1 MGEMTKTA
9 VQEAHKWAKEH
20 VAIHEVSD
28 LQTDSD
34 GLFLFT
40 ATFRVHLP
48 SRFAK
53 RGETRHGVR
62 ALEPVTFLFSPT
74 FPYRAPI
81 LRLRDDFCRDFP
93 HINPNETWVSPC
105 VYEGDLSEL
114 IQQPRWFDGLLDQ
127 IADWL
132 SKAASDDL
140 MNMRQ
145 GWEPM
150 RTDECHGM
158 LIDDWET
165 RQHVFDG
172 ADSPCL
178 HHSSYLQN
186 DKGEYS
192 AIILQRVSGKLNS
205 KTLSAGNT
213 SVAIFLS
220 TPLGK
225 TVDRYLPCC
234 ISGLDDLEVLG
245 VSFGIADFGTS
256 LKKLRRKLEFLG
268 RKILFVVL
276 AVRRPVPLIGS
287 PYAIEFLSFALRWS
301 IQTKKKRGKTRTYR
315 VQILSNLNR
324 CTPALLQ
331 RFSGSVATKDRVCII
346 GCGSLGSK
354 ICMHLARGGQD
365 RMLLIDNDVFMPHNN
380 SRHTL
385 IGQTLGYK
393 SKCLSADLKKMG
405 IEAEPVVGDIRTS
418 SHAIPSNAVVIDAT
432 ASVPV
437 RNFLA
442 KTPKGRTV
450 INCSLYSHSRLGA
463 LCIEGPEHN
472 PRIDDLVLS
481 LLKSAMEE
489 PDLKNKL
496 LEDSLE
502 RQSTGQGCGSL
513 SIVSPDSRISIVA
526 AGMASRIQR
535 HFTAA
540 SQAGEV
546 TLGRVG
552 ESDMEISWDARPL
565 GPTISLQ
572 DAFGEGWEVRLLD
585 GVEAEMERTS
595 RRDSPNET
603 GGVLIGH
610 VSYVNKSMTVV
621 DLIAAPE
628 DSVKKPGLF
637 VLGTAGLK
645 KAIRRIEEV
654 SKGVFTY
661 LGTWHSHPGGGRQSD
676 TDKETLMQITF
687 LRDYEPTACLIW
699 TPSGIVVVA

>member
-9 VQEAHKWAKEH
+9 VQEALKWAKEH
-20 VAIHEVSD
+20 VAVHEVSD

-34 GLFLFT
+34 GFFLFT

-48 SRFAK
+48 SRFAT
-53 RGETRHGVR
+53 RGETRRGVR

-74 FPYRAPI
+74 FPYRAPV

-93 HINPNETWVSPC
+93 HINPSKTWVSPC

-114 IQQPRWFDGLLDQ
+114 LQQPRWFDGLLDQ

-158 LIDDWET
+158 LIDDWEM
-165 RQHVFDG
+165 RQQVFDKT
-172 ADSPCL
+172 ASPS
-178 HHSSYLQN
+178 HHYASYFQN
-186 DKGEYS
+186 GEGEYS
-192 AIILQRVSGKLNS
+192 AIVLQEISGQLDRR
-205 KTLSAGNT
+205 TLHAGDT
-213 SVAIFLS
+213 SSVAIFLS

-234 ISGLDDLEVLG
+234 VSALEDLEALG
-245 VSFGIADFGTS
+245 VSFGIADFGTCV
-256 LKKLRRKLEFLG
+256 KELRRKLNFLG
-268 RKILFVVL
+268 RRVLFVVL

-287 PYAIEFLSFALRWS
+287 PYAIEFLSFALTWS
-301 IQTKKKRGKTRTYR
+301 VRTKKKRTKTTYR
-315 VQILSNLNR
+315 VHILSNLNR
-324 CTPALLQ
+324 CTPLLLQ
-331 RFSGSVATKDRVCII
+331 RFSGNVATKDCVCVI

-365 RMLLIDNDVFMPHNN
+365 RIVLIDNDVFMPHNN

-405 IEAEPVVGDIRTS
+405 ITGVPVIGDIRTS
-418 SHAIPSNAVVIDAT
+418 SHEIPSNAVVIDAT
-432 ASVPV
+432 ASVAV

-442 KTPKGRTV
+442 KSPPGATV
-450 INCSLYSHSRLGA
+450 INCALYSHSRLGV
-463 LCIEGPEHN
+463 LCVEGPDHN
-472 PRIDDLVLS
+472 PRIDDLVLF
-481 LLKSAMEE
+481 LLRRAMEE

-496 LEDSLE
+496 VENSLE
-502 RQSTGQGCGSL
+502 RQATGQGCGSAT
-513 SIVSPDSRISIVA
+513 IVAPDSRISIVA

-535 HFTAA
+535 HFTAPG
-540 SQAGEV
+540 QAGEIAV
-546 TLGRVG
+546 GRVG
-552 ESDMEISWDARPL
+552 ECDMDISWDAQPL
-565 GPTISLQ
+565 GRTISLQ
-572 DAFGEGWEVRLLD
+572 DAFGEGWEVRLLKV
-585 GVEAEMERTS
+585 VEAEMERVS
-595 RRDSPNET
+595 HRDSPNET

-610 VSYVNKSMTVV
+610 VSYANKSMTVV
-621 DLIAAPE
+621 DLIPAPE
-628 DSVKKPGLF
+628 DSVKKPSLF

-645 KAIRRIEEV
+645 KAIRQIEEA
-654 SKGVFTY
+654 SNGVFTY
-661 LGTWHSHPGGGRQSD
+661 LGTWHSHPSGGRQSD
-676 TDKETLMQITF
+676 TDKETLMTITF
-687 LRDYEPTACLIW
+687 LRDYEPTVCLIW
-699 TPSGIVVVA
+699 TPSGIIVVA